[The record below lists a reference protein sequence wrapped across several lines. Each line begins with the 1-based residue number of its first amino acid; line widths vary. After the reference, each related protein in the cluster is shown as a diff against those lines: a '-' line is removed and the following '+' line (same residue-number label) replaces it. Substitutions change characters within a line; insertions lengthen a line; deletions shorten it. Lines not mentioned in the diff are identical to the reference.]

1 MCSLFFKPSHFTGQ
15 WGGLPGVDLIKL
27 FGANL
32 LALFESFIFS
42 QDRKIMVT
50 LIKWSTF

>member
-1 MCSLFFKPSHFTGQ
+1 MMPRQVNSVHYFFKPSHFTGQ

-32 LALFESFIFS
+32 LALF
-42 QDRKIMVT
+42 
-50 LIKWSTF
+50 